1 MTKLRAF
8 CRKSIFPILVL
19 CAFCIALPPFFKSMS
34 LALLALVLLF
44 GGELFKI
51 KYSLKQIVNLKNP
64 LLWLVALYIVY
75 GVGMLWSEDLKY
87 GLNDL
92 IIKLPLLI
100 VPVLCFFLPKRFV
113 TRKRLWIYSSAFIAG
128 LLVVLFECLIKG
140 LANAFSGEGFAI
152 EYIFY
157 TRLSGGYHVTYLS
170 LFCLVALFVLYK
182 IPLSKLFSI
191 DSKTSFVIKGMLFVV
206 LDVFLILLSAR
217 IAFIGMI
224 LLHAG
229 IAFDLFVF
237 RKQYLKSLYLL
248 LLIVSVIV
256 LSSNIKTFNQRY
268 ENIEQKIATEQQGK
282 EKKYSDS
289 ISQRTFIYSNISD
302 LIKRSWLFGFG
313 TGDSRNALENF
324 YSEKNVSF
332 GRYLNAHNQ
341 FLQTAV
347 ATGVVGLLCLLMC
360 FVSYVFGFLRK
371 NTYVFLF
378 AVAVIGLFMMT
389 EAILER
395 QAGVHFCA
403 FAFCWFASFLR
414 KTGNKKIRTA

>member
-1 MTKLRAF
+1 MNGLRSFSRKL
-8 CRKSIFPILVL
+8 IFPILIL

-92 IIKLPLLI
+92 IIKLPLLL
-100 VPVLCFFLPKRFV
+100 VPFLCLFIPKRFV
-113 TRKRLWIYSSAFIAG
+113 ATKYLWIYSSAFVAG
-128 LLVVLFECLIKG
+128 LLIVLFQCLIQG
-140 LANAFSGEGFAI
+140 LSNAFSNGGFAV
-152 EYIFY
+152 EHIFY
-157 TRLSGGYHVTYLS
+157 TRLSGRYHVTYLS
-170 LFCLVALFVLYK
+170 MFVSLALFIVYRIPFSK
-182 IPLSKLFSI
+182 IFSLSP
-191 DSKTSFVIKGMLFVV
+191 KTSILIKGLLFFVF
-206 LDVFLILLSAR
+206 DVFLILLNSR
-217 IAFIGMI
+217 IAIIGMI
-224 LLHAG
+224 LLHVLF
-229 IAFDLFVF
+229 IFDLLVF